1 MSSILLQMTV
11 IIGSTRVQLRLAQL
25 CLWVVGSVGCILCV
39 WLKLLAHTVA
49 LVMSV
54 FWCVWAVVTLWPLH
68 RSTLASVQVFC
79 WSCRAHSFSGTAF
92 HCKSVSHMGGC
103 RRAALLSLCHLACLP
118 HLTNTICCFVY
129 QWGNNPLNF
138 QNNALS
144 QSLHYSCLLKH
155 IYIHCYI
162 LKMCHNNIHQRWRKN
177 ISGKTYRRKTAHC
190 TESLAYLVCFE
201 ICGQDG
207 SMTDRH
213 FSVPGMLLSH
223 QRKADMV
230 AAV

>member
-68 RSTLASVQVFC
+68 TSTLASVQVFC

-92 HCKSVSHMGGC
+92 HCKSVSRLVKCSKQAGSSHGRLPPGC
-103 RRAALLSLCHLACLP
+103 PAVTLPPGLSASPNKHNMLFCLP
-118 HLTNTICCFVY
+118 V
-129 QWGNNPLNF
+129 GK
-138 QNNALS
+138 
-144 QSLHYSCLLKH
+144 QS
-155 IYIHCYI
+155 
-162 LKMCHNNIHQRWRKN
+162 
-177 ISGKTYRRKTAHC
+177 
-190 TESLAYLVCFE
+190 
-201 ICGQDG
+201 
-207 SMTDRH
+207 
-213 FSVPGMLLSH
+213 P
-223 QRKADMV
+223 
-230 AAV
+230 